1 MGLRGQRHL
10 LTFRNLK
17 ASDQYQMQISSHN
30 KAKLMSDLGSEESG
44 FGGGSASRRVTVAS
58 LTPGRS
64 HGAHQLGAERAAT
77 RVALRCVAAKVAGQW
92 NVGCL
97 RLLTGIDSL
106 PTNKQDARL

>member
-77 RVALRCVAAKVAGQW
+77 RVALPQR
-92 NVGCL
+92 
-97 RLLTGIDSL
+97 
-106 PTNKQDARL
+106 